1 MINNTPVLLITYRR
15 SKNISKQIDKLISTG
30 FKDIYI
36 YSNCWRDLQK
46 DKEAVENTRE
56 IILSYYKEYKKK
68 ININF
73 SKSHLTVDK
82 SITSAI
88 NWFFSNV
95 NYGIILEDDI
105 QIEPL
110 GLRFLSLGLEYY
122 KSYTNIASITAFTEY
137 LYENNIDTLL
147 PRFSYMFHSWGWA
160 TWKKIWEKFDH
171 LDAKNYIVDN
181 FKNFMIIIN
190 YIIFCI

>member
-36 YSNCWRDLQK
+36 YSNFWRDLQK
-46 DKEAVENTRE
+46 DKAAVENTRE
-56 IILSYYKEYKKK
+56 IILVTIRNIKK

-88 NWFFSNV
+88 NCFF
-95 NYGIILEDDI
+95 
-105 QIEPL
+105 
-110 GLRFLSLGLEYY
+110 
-122 KSYTNIASITAFTEY
+122 
-137 LYENNIDTLL
+137 
-147 PRFSYMFHSWGWA
+147 
-160 TWKKIWEKFDH
+160 
-171 LDAKNYIVDN
+171 
-181 FKNFMIIIN
+181 
-190 YIIFCI
+190 

>member
-46 DKEAVENTRE
+46 DKAAVENTRE

-122 KSYTNIASITAFTEY
+122 KNYKNIASITAFTEY
-137 LYENNIDTLL
+137 LYE
-147 PRFSYMFHSWGWA
+147 
-160 TWKKIWEKFDH
+160 KILILCCQDLVICFTHGGGQLGRKYGRN
-171 LDAKNYIVDN
+171 L
-181 FKNFMIIIN
+181 II
-190 YIIFCI
+190 

>member
-46 DKEAVENTRE
+46 DKTAVENTRE
-56 IILSYYKEYKKK
+56 IILSYYKEYIKK

-82 SITSAI
+82 KH
-88 NWFFSNV
+88 
-95 NYGIILEDDI
+95 Y
-105 QIEPL
+105 
-110 GLRFLSLGLEYY
+110 
-122 KSYTNIASITAFTEY
+122 
-137 LYENNIDTLL
+137 
-147 PRFSYMFHSWGWA
+147 
-160 TWKKIWEKFDH
+160 
-171 LDAKNYIVDN
+171 
-181 FKNFMIIIN
+181 
-190 YIIFCI
+190 FCN